1 MEGPYDEA
9 ETTFEPRTRQFIENK
24 IPFGGHDSID
34 YFKFAKRKG
43 ALYKNIDLRKAFA
56 DFNDEPPELR
66 VIFLGYEK
74 EKLPRKLIRH
84 YYVPLSK
91 LGFLRLLVEAAV
103 PPVFVDIHTDNNG
116 VFTAYPS
123 LLTPS
128 RCPKCFH
135 LFVRYPNTS
144 VTWCTLYYR
153 YDVTQETSTMLVIG
167 TLAERYQSRVE
178 ELYRETSSD
187 RGQRD
192 PFDVVAI
199 MITEV
204 SAILEEQ
211 RRSRDLD
218 VQIEESKTGFAPM
231 RFSPPTNHNSIAV
244 GSTRS
249 LHTVLGHLRFLHR
262 LAEFQVCLIEFVI
275 AQHESLSKVQRA
287 RANEAH
293 PDSAAAE
300 DSAEKTRRS
309 LDLSLSSNRTRLRQ
323 INELIYRITAQIRI
337 VDNMIMQHD
346 SRATIAI
353 AEQAQRTAIDTKRE
367 SVAMRTISALTM
379 IFLPGTFVGTI
390 FGMAF
395 FNYNENG
402 TNTIRVSPVWWL
414 YVVITVPLTGLI
426 LGLWVV
432 WLRWSMRSTK
442 TMDLAGLR
450 IGDLAQQD
458 GLRIPAI
465 ELANLE
471 ASERQDDD
479 CSSVDEQHLY

>member
-1 MEGPYDEA
+1 MEWPYGEA
-9 ETTFEPRTRQFIENK
+9 DTTFDSRTRQLIENK

-34 YFKFAKRKG
+34 YFNFAKRKR
-43 ALYKNIDLRKAFA
+43 ALYKNIDLPNAFA
-56 DFNDEPPELR
+56 DINDEPPKLR
-66 VIFLGYEK
+66 VFFLGYEK
-74 EKLPRKLIRH
+74 DKLPRRLLRH

-91 LGFLRLLVEAAV
+91 LSFLRLLIEATI
-103 PPVFVDIHTDNNG
+103 PPVFIDIHTDNNG
-116 VFTAYPS
+116 VYSAYPS
-123 LLTPS
+123 FLNPS
-128 RCPKCFH
+128 RCPKSFH
-135 LFVRYPNTS
+135 LFVRYPNTA

-153 YDVTQETSTMLVIG
+153 YEVSQEMSTMLVIG
-167 TLAERYQSRVE
+167 TYGQRYQSRVK

-199 MITEV
+199 IITEV

-211 RRSRDLD
+211 RRNRDLD

-231 RFSPPTNHNSIAV
+231 RSSPPANHNSIAV

-275 AQHESLSKVQRA
+275 AQHESLTKVRKA

-293 PDSAAAE
+293 SDSAAAE

-337 VDNMIMQHD
+337 VDNMIMQRD

-353 AEQAQRTAIDTKRE
+353 AEQAQRTAVDTKRE

-442 TMDLAGLR
+442 TMDIAGLG
-450 IGDLAQQD
+450 IIDLALQD
-458 GLRIPAI
+458 GLQIPAI

-471 ASERQDDD
+471 ASDRQDDD